1 MFKLR
6 STIAIVIVEVLN
18 SCQLL
23 TEVFIKVE
31 FVLDKNSKKN
41 IVPSHKPRQMKLE
54 SAIDSFDCSCDK
66 LPSFQQ
72 RDSRARLPHSSSSSI
87 LLFHPN

>member
-1 MFKLR
+1 
-6 STIAIVIVEVLN
+6 
-18 SCQLL
+18 
-23 TEVFIKVE
+23 
-31 FVLDKNSKKN
+31 
-41 IVPSHKPRQMKLE
+41 MKLE

-87 LLFHPN
+87 LLFHPNGYLYHNSIHFL